1 MKKALVIKRWD
12 GGWSTDAQLGIEH
25 SFAYSKHLD
34 FRKKPSQLTVL
45 PATRKESGG
54 IVGDLVQNEVMLNNG
69 STVAIGDT
77 GKFYTRSAA
86 GVWNNESSLD
96 NGAFG
101 LSYRRDTDAVYIS
114 SEKTV
119 SEYSPISST
128 PVMKPNKYAASKSTD
143 SLATSTGGALTTAIL
158 VAASPLDETA
168 INIQAFKADIEPLS
182 SIRVYIET
190 KGSGDWTLTLHDP
203 TNNVLAT
210 STVTNANLVSG
221 SWNTFSFS
229 SQIRLYVKP
238 NAREYH
244 FHLTSTVA
252 DGTVRSIRKN
262 DLNTADYEIYADRL
276 IDTNNGMHPIQTF
289 LQYECIGNERYLSVW
304 EPLTDEPTNAE
315 WERHKLTFPPG
326 YEVCGLAI
334 WNEYLAI
341 ACEKRST
348 GTNTPQDGRIFFWDG
363 LADTYNFSV
372 PVPEGSPYA
381 LHEHK
386 NVLYYEAG
394 GAWFA
399 YSGGTPQKLRTMPN
413 TDSEFSNRADQTI
426 TYPYMATVRKGQH
439 LLGFPSQTTNQSLEH
454 GVYEYGAVDKNFPD
468 SFGYSYTASHGT
480 ILNNGTNNLRI
491 GMVKNFGDS
500 LHISWRLNNTYG
512 VDVVDNTSSPFA
524 TAEWHSAFFD
534 DGLPSKEKTPLYIE
548 CTFEA
553 LPAGATVALKYRTS
567 RSGTFTI
574 GTPVTSSDT
583 VNNYA
588 KLPINDRFHEIQL
601 GLDLTAT
608 TATTATPTITSV
620 ALMYDDNRKE
630 AFS

>member
-12 GGWSTDAQLGIEH
+12 GGWSTDAQLGVEH

-34 FRKKPSQLTVL
+34 FHKKPSQLTIL
-45 PATRKESGG
+45 PAARKESGG
-54 IVGDLVQNEVMLNNG
+54 VVSDLVQNEVMLNDG
-69 STVAIGDT
+69 STVAVGD
-77 GKFYTRSAA
+77 GGRFYTRSTA
-86 GVWNNESSLD
+86 GVWNSESVLD
-96 NGAFG
+96 AAGAFG
-101 LSYRRDTDAVYIS
+101 LSYRRDTDAVYIAG
-114 SEKTV
+114 EKTV
-119 SEYSPISST
+119 SEYSPVSNS
-128 PVMKPNKYAASKSTD
+128 PVLKPAKYGTSKSTD
-143 SLATSTGGALTTAIL
+143 PLAMSVDGPATTSIL
-158 VAASPLDETA
+158 VATDPLTETDT
-168 INIQAFKADIEPLS
+168 NIQSFKSDIEPLS
-182 SIRVYIET
+182 SIRIYIVD
-190 KGSGDWTLTLHDP
+190 KGTGNWTLTLHDA

-210 STVTNANLVSG
+210 STVANADLASA

-229 SQIRLYVKP
+229 SQIRLYIKP

-252 DGTVRSIRKN
+252 DGTVRSSVKN
-262 DLNTADYEIYADRL
+262 DLNTCDFEIYADRL

-304 EPLTDEPTNAE
+304 EPLTDEPSNAE
-315 WERHKLTFPPG
+315 WERHKLTFPPS
-326 YEVCGLAI
+326 YEVCGLAV

-363 LADTYNFSV
+363 LADTYNFTI

-381 LHEHK
+381 IHEHK

-399 YSGGTPQKLRTMPN
+399 YAGGTPQKLRTMPN
-413 TDSEFSNRADQTI
+413 TDSEFSGTSDQTI
-426 TYPYMATVRKGQH
+426 TYPYMATVRRGQH
-439 LLGFPSQTTNQSLEH
+439 LLGFPSQTTNQSIEH

-480 ILNNGTNNLRI
+480 ILNDGSNNLRI
-491 GMVKNFGDS
+491 GMVKNFGDF
-500 LHISWRLNNTYG
+500 LHISWRLNNQYG
-512 VDVVDNTSSPFA
+512 VDVVDNSSDPFT

-534 DGLPSKEKTPLYIE
+534 DGLPSKEKTPLYME
-548 CTFEA
+548 CTFES
-553 LPAGATVALKYRTS
+553 LPAGATVTLKYRTS
-567 RSGTFTI
+567 RSGAFTS
-574 GTPVTSSDT
+574 GSAVSSG
-583 VNNYA
+583 NYA
-588 KLPINDRFHEIQL
+588 KLPINGRFYEIQL

-608 TATTATPTITSV
+608 DTTPTITSV